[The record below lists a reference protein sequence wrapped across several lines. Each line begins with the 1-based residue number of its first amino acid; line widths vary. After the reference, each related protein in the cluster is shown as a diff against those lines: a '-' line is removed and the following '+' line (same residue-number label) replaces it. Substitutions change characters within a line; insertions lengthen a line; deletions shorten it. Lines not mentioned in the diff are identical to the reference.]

1 MEYSL
6 AELASKIGAT
16 VRGNPGYRVAGLST
30 LSAASN
36 SQVAFLA
43 NDKYKAQLSGCS
55 AGAVILREQDDDL
68 SQVANALI
76 TDNPYLAFAYA
87 AQAFDSTPVP
97 KAGVAETAVI
107 ETGVT
112 LDPSASIAQG
122 AVIKAGATIGAG
134 AMIGPN
140 SVVGEGAVIGPGTR
154 LWANV
159 TVYHNCVLGERCN
172 VHSGTIIGS
181 DGFGWASENGKWVK
195 IPQLGRVVIGDHVDI
210 GANTVI
216 DRGALEDTVIESNVI
231 IDNLCQ
237 IAHNVRIGSG
247 TALAGQVGIA
257 GSTTIGRNCMVGGQ
271 AGFAGHISIA
281 DNVQLHGQAMV
292 TKSIE
297 SPGVYA
303 SGNPV
308 ADQSTWAK
316 TGVRYRQLPELFTRV
331 RALEKKLKD

>member
-1 MEYSL
+1 MKYSL
-6 AELASKIGAT
+6 AELAEKIGAT
-16 VRGNPGYRVAGLST
+16 VRGNSEHCVTGLST
-30 LSAASN
+30 LSTAN
-36 SQVAFLA
+36 SEQVTFLA
-43 NDKYKAQLSGCS
+43 NDKYRTQLTECT
-55 AGAVILREQDDDL
+55 AGAVILREQDDDPSL
-68 SQVANALI
+68 VTNALI
-76 TDNPYLAFAYA
+76 TENPYLAFAYA
-87 AQAFDSTPVP
+87 AQAFDSTPIP
-97 KAGVAETAVI
+97 AAGVAETAII

-112 LDPSASIAQG
+112 LDPTASIAQG
-122 AVIKAGATIGAG
+122 AVVKSGATIGSG
-134 AMIGPN
+134 AIVGAN
-140 SVVGEGAVIGPGTR
+140 SVVGEGAVIGAGTR
-154 LWANV
+154 LWPNV
-159 TVYHNCVLGERCN
+159 TVYHNCVLGEQCN
-172 VHSGTIIGS
+172 VHSGTVIGS

-195 IPQLGRVVIGDHVDI
+195 IPQLGRVIIGDQVDI

-237 IAHNVRIGSG
+237 IAHNVKIGSG

-271 AGFAGHISIA
+271 AGFAGHITIA

-303 SGNPV
+303 SGNP
-308 ADQSTWAK
+308 ATDQSTWAK
-316 TGVRYRQLPELFTRV
+316 AGVRYRQLPELFTRV